1 MDRRFFYMV
10 PQKLGS
16 YAFLLGVIVAVV
28 AGLVQVGMPAMMT
41 GLAGY
46 VAVVLVILGLIVGFL
61 NIKDKHIT
69 DFLVATIAVA
79 VIGLVALNPLMVGAA
94 TDPIIQAIATIVG
107 NIVMLVAPAA
117 LVVGLKQIRALAQE
131 QVV

>member
-1 MDRRFFYMV
+1 MV